1 MTALSRTV
9 MPLKIVVS
17 WKVLTMPLRAA
28 MCGESPEMRS
38 PRSRTSPELGARND
52 EISLKSVDLPAP
64 LGPMIET
71 ISPSATSKDTSLTAT
86 RPPKRLVRCDT
97 RRRPVTVSSPLL
109 RQQPQAQEPVGQD
122 QHQRDQDAGIDEEL
136 VLARAKEEVPA
147 E

>member
-1 MTALSRTV
+1 
-9 MPLKIVVS
+9 
-17 WKVLTMPLRAA
+17 
-28 MCGESPEMRS
+28 
-38 PRSRTSPELGARND
+38 
-52 EISLKSVDLPAP
+52 SVDLPAP

-109 RQQPQAQEPVGQD
+109 RQQPEAQEPVGQD

-147 E
+147 EVEHERADQGTEHVAQPAEEAVEHEVDRIGDGETRRIDRLR